1 MANQRVKK
9 SMPNR
14 SMFYLSFWC
23 AFAILSMILHNGLTD
38 DTNQS
43 FDEFYEDFNYHELER
58 PSIKNMLKDVSW
70 PFNETLTHFSHLL
83 VDIFKM
89 NDSSSCR
96 NNEKDQRCVKDY
108 TSGDPLEDNLS
119 DGDWSSFDA
128 AVTTDLKGLST
139 SQMISYFQDRYNNS
153 DILPFVNDSLISI
166 SGAVTEAEN
175 HIAKYRKSVPI
186 IVAFVSYLEEKSF
199 SLGKEFIDSQ
209 SINSNRKLTLRQM
222 ETEKVKVAASLS
234 KLNDTK
240 NQQVAVLDNLHKLQK
255 SQAKEKN
262 FLGLMCCV
270 LSWDVLALI
279 EDAETAEYKIRDLVA
294 EVKLSEAHLTKL
306 QKELDSLLKDY
317 EETETLA
324 QRVSA
329 EQLQTNSTLT
339 QTKADLGASINDGVK
354 MKKVTTFLTSLHGK
368 LKVLQDFTVS
378 QTPKDIIK
386 AINVNDILEYF
397 EKDEKSGADAITET
411 LVAKETAH
419 DFRRL
424 IRSSREAELAES
436 FAVESSDCPDCNYLS
451 VGLAV
456 DETDPFRRKRAVGVS
471 DSDIETGDQMLM
483 NISGVYQT
491 FRKVMTDPDDFQWD
505 QLFSATATGT
515 AVLSDLILLAFST
528 PDIVLTRTRSFN
540 PKKQHSTNKSG
551 PESFRNILNRISHL
565 QYSALVQHQ
574 SWLSQLQI
582 MSLTLPDSL
591 KTTIILLRALLGNP
605 KNPTEPSPEITQLI
619 SLQLNNTLAM
629 ASETFRNRSLEIEN
643 TFQKLVDFA
652 TQLDGASITWKE
664 RRRITS
670 NPCSSTVKAENNNV
684 NKDEIPDSLIN
695 FNGIQQMIDGWQ
707 NLIAS
712 VRIVTRTVKELVIPE
727 LEAFQYLVEWSVQ
740 LATQRHEAGW
750 DSESPALP
758 LIHRII
764 SQAAKVS
771 RAVYLLHE
779 TNSVY
784 LRVSTRH
791 LTPQTINADEI
802 MALDHPLS
810 AQDLKEKRREIVE
823 VGRREAESIAELMKE
838 AKHQMIVKLTE
849 HEKVRQPDN
858 GNEHCS
864 FEPKVGRKDIK
875 DCIRERGC
883 ERYFLKSFV
892 CA

>member
-1 MANQRVKK
+1 MRC
-9 SMPNR
+9 
-14 SMFYLSFWC
+14 FFTLS
-23 AFAILSMILHNGLTD
+23 
-38 DTNQS
+38 
-43 FDEFYEDFNYHELER
+43 
-58 PSIKNMLKDVSW
+58 
-70 PFNETLTHFSHLL
+70 
-83 VDIFKM
+83 
-89 NDSSSCR
+89 
-96 NNEKDQRCVKDY
+96 
-108 TSGDPLEDNLS
+108 
-119 DGDWSSFDA
+119 
-128 AVTTDLKGLST
+128 
-139 SQMISYFQDRYNNS
+139 
-153 DILPFVNDSLISI
+153 
-166 SGAVTEAEN
+166 
-175 HIAKYRKSVPI
+175 
-186 IVAFVSYLEEKSF
+186 
-199 SLGKEFIDSQ
+199 
-209 SINSNRKLTLRQM
+209 
-222 ETEKVKVAASLS
+222 
-234 KLNDTK
+234 
-240 NQQVAVLDNLHKLQK
+240 
-255 SQAKEKN
+255 
-262 FLGLMCCV
+262 
-270 LSWDVLALI
+270 VLALI
-279 EDAETAEYKIRDLVA
+279 EDAETAKYKIQSLVA
-294 EVKLSEAHLTKL
+294 EVKLSEAHLGKL
-306 QKELDSLLKDY
+306 QEELDSLLEDY
-317 EETETLA
+317 EATEKLA

-397 EKDEKSGADAITET
+397 EKDEKSGAAAITET

-456 DETDPFRRKRAVGVS
+456 DETDPFRRKRAVGVG
-471 DSDIETGDQMLM
+471 DGDIETGDQMLM

-491 FRKVMTDPDDFQWD
+491 FRKMMADPDDFQWD

-515 AVLSDLILLAFST
+515 AVMSDLILLAFST

-574 SWLSQLQI
+574 SWLSQLQL

-670 NPCSSTVKAENNNV
+670 NPSSSTVKAENNNV

-712 VRIVTRTVKELVIPE
+712 VRIVTRTVKELVTPE

-838 AKHQMIVKLTE
+838 AKHEMIVKLTE

-875 DCIRERGC
+875 NCIRGREC